1 MDSKHPCQAGSLIFQ
16 TRDDEKTNGWTDKV
30 TVFGKSLHDVG
41 SSVGNAFQMRREG
54 RDGFW
59 SSLKRNLSSKEEV
72 PELINEN
79 QAKQYLKEIKSY
91 EETSSKKKE
100 KKKGN
105 TRKTFGSF

>member
-1 MDSKHPCQAGSLIFQ
+1 
-16 TRDDEKTNGWTDKV
+16 
-30 TVFGKSLHDVG
+30 
-41 SSVGNAFQMRREG
+41 MRREG